1 MENKSLIEKLNDLQ
15 KKSNQTYLSQEVLV
29 NLAKEEKISPAK
41 VFAVATFYSM
51 FSTTPRGKHIIRVC
65 EDQACHLDGAES
77 VIHSLER
84 LLKVHLGDTTSDGLF
99 TLEHSSC
106 LGLCDQSPAMM
117 IDGVAYGNLT
127 RAKIETIIHQIKAG
141 A

>member
-1 MENKSLIEKLNDLQ
+1 MENKSLIEKLHDLQ

>member
-1 MENKSLIEKLNDLQ
+1 VENKSLIEKLHDLQ

>member
-1 MENKSLIEKLNDLQ
+1 MENKSLIEKLHDLQ
-15 KKSNQTYLSQEVLV
+15 KKSNQTYLSQEALV

-127 RAKIETIIHQIKAG
+127 RAKIESIINQIKAG